1 MPSPNSRIRSKRN
14 AIASEGATSSTTGVR
29 YRIRRFPALN
39 SRRFPLPA
47 SRFDV
52 PAIVATRGGVPAR
65 VETSVLPPMAW
76 RPSPIRRDV
85 CASRPRNSGSKG
97 AKSGCRTGVRPAPCF
112 THYPSCPFI
121 LPNLSSSISCF
132 LVFLWSSWRRIV
144 RIFPDSTKARV
155 RDGTL
160 GTAAC
165 ARSGGAFRL
174 RRRPPGSWH

>member
-1 MPSPNSRIRSKRN
+1 MPSPAKARPHPQQAFDIEFAASRC
-14 AIASEGATSSTTGVR
+14 
-29 YRIRRFPALN
+29 
-39 SRRFPLPA
+39 PLPA
-47 SRFDV
+47 SMFPLLWRQ
-52 PAIVATRGGVPAR
+52 GGRVPAR